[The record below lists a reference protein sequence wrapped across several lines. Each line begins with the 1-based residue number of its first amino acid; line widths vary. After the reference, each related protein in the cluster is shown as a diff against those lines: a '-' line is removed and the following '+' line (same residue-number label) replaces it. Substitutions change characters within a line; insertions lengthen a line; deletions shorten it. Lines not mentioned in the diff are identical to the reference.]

1 MTKNEFIE
9 YAAYLGKLFN
19 FEAPTDKDILA
30 AWYKNFERV
39 HIDIAREMAQLY
51 LKQETGKFK
60 IAKLLEYKESAMRG
74 KVYKENFENCKL
86 CKNTGFVILEKEDK
100 GRIYEFSNRCICV
113 IGQSLNKNIK
123 TLEEAD
129 LLERYRDC
137 NDIYRL
143 KKPNIKEVDVQE
155 FKKEKLGGIFNEK
168 F

>member
-1 MTKNEFIE
+1 MTKNEFVE
-9 YAAYLGKLFN
+9 YATYLGKLFN

-100 GRIYEFSNRCICV
+100 GRIYEFCNRCICV
-113 IGQSLNKNIK
+113 IFTFQYGATSTNQRGKRTYSYLKFTFQYGATS
-123 TLEEAD
+123 TL
-129 LLERYRDC
+129 
-137 NDIYRL
+137 
-143 KKPNIKEVDVQE
+143 
-155 FKKEKLGGIFNEK
+155 
-168 F
+168 